1 MIRHHRSASAT
12 RIIPSPV
19 GAFVLTLASDGSLSS
34 HWRELSEVPDARERS
49 HGNSPWLDAVAERLR
64 AYFAGR
70 DVPDWSD
77 VPTPAGPSFHRA
89 CWEACRRIG
98 HGEVMTY
105 ADLAEVA
112 GSPMASRAAGQAM
125 RSNPLSVIVPCHRV
139 VGSGGRLH
147 GYAGTT
153 DGDSRALRIKSGLLE
168 LERRS
173 MPILAWR

>member
-1 MIRHHRSASAT
+1 MNRHHRSAPAT

-19 GAFVLTLASDGSLSS
+19 GAFVLTLASDGSLCS

-49 HGNSPWLDAVAERLR
+49 HGNSPWLDDVAERLR

-105 ADLAEVA
+105 ADLAEAA

-153 DGDSRALRIKSGLLE
+153 NGDSSALRIKRGLLE

-173 MPILAWR
+173 IPVLAAR

>member
-1 MIRHHRSASAT
+1 MNRHHRSASAT

-34 HWRELSEVPDARERS
+34 HWRELAEIAIARERS
-49 HGNSPWLDAVAERLR
+49 HGNSTWLDDVAERLR

-77 VPTPAGPSFHRA
+77 VPTPDGPPFQRA

-105 ADLAEVA
+105 ADLAEAA

-125 RSNPLSVIVPCHRV
+125 RFNSLPIIVPCHRV

-153 DGDSRALRIKSGLLE
+153 NGDSPALRIKRGLLE

-173 MPILAWR
+173 MPILAGR

>member
-1 MIRHHRSASAT
+1 MNRNHRSASAT

-19 GAFVLTLASDGSLSS
+19 GAFVLTLATDGSLCS
-34 HWRELSEVPDARERS
+34 HWRDLSELPAARERS
-49 HGNSPWLDAVAERLR
+49 HGNSPWLDDVADRLR

-70 DVPDWSD
+70 EVPDWSD
-77 VPTPAGPSFHRA
+77 VPTPDGPPFHRA

-105 ADLAEVA
+105 ADLAEAA

-139 VGSGGRLH
+139 VGSKGRLH
-147 GYAGTT
+147 GYAGTI
-153 DGDSRALRIKSGLLE
+153 DGDSSALRIKRGLLE

-173 MPILAWR
+173 MPVLAGV

>member
-1 MIRHHRSASAT
+1 MNRIHRSASAT

-19 GAFVLTLASDGSLSS
+19 GAFVLTLASDGSLRSR
-34 HWRELSEVPDARERS
+34 WRELSELREASERS
-49 HGNSPWLDAVAERLR
+49 HGNSTWLDDVAERLR

-77 VPTPAGPSFHRA
+77 VPTPDGPPFHRA

-105 ADLAEVA
+105 ADLAEAA

-125 RSNPLSVIVPCHRV
+125 RSNPLPVIVPCHRV

-153 DGDSRALRIKSGLLE
+153 EGDSVALRIKRGLLE
-168 LERRS
+168 LERLA
-173 MPILAWR
+173 MPLLAGR